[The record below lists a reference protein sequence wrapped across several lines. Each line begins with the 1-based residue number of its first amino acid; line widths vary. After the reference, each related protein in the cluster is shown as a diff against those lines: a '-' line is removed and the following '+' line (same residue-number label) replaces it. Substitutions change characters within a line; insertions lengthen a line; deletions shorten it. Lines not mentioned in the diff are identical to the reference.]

1 MIDVNYWAV
10 VVATVAA
17 FVVSSAWYVVFGGL
31 RARLLGT
38 RLPGADRAETARPV
52 PWKMLVEIL
61 RSLVVVAVFAGFAA
75 KLGITTFPGA
85 LLLAGS
91 VWIGFPAVILSG
103 SVLWENVPVKLAAI
117 HVGDWLVKLLV
128 IAVVVG
134 LWR

>member
-10 VVATVAA
+10 VVATVVA
-17 FVVSSAWYVVFGGL
+17 FVVSSVWYVVFGGL
-31 RARLLGT
+31 RAKLLG
-38 RLPGADRAETARPV
+38 ADTAEMTRPV

-75 KLGITTFPGA
+75 KLGITALPGA

-91 VWIGFPAVILSG
+91 LWIAFPTVILSG
-103 SVLWENVPVKLAAI
+103 SVLWENVPMKLAAI

-128 IAVVVG
+128 IAVVIG
-134 LWR
+134 LWH